1 MTTPSTQQ
9 KPIRK
14 KEFFLFRWLRSFFY
28 FILELFIPL
37 VISIGLVYIF
47 GNLVN
52 FGKLKPEIIG
62 YIFAAALVAFSFL
75 LSTSIDRFT
84 YLLRGTVLEEE
95 EANAKTRRKKTIKVF
110 LSGILLPLGLAA
122 AMVFIRTT
130 LTGETYMQML
140 VRAVVR
146 HGETTVVVDIGNTVA
161 ASASYETKIQGIK
174 ALATIH
180 TPETLEQLL
189 YILEHDPTVLENQS
203 LYLVLSEAIASY
215 GADGQSRLLDIY
227 NKAVKEG
234 EEGTTDKL
242 ISQEDYYTRYFAD
255 AFAAL
260 QKELSR
266 QTGDP
271 QQQRQQQ
278 LLIEQ
283 AQAQLKTTLNALNP
297 VLVTGSRQDLLLSF
311 VMDTTIAMN
320 VQQDEKLYPLVKK
333 IAGDPAQPEIL
344 RGKAIVLVGRLGSQ
358 ADFKILYEWMN
369 DPSEYIRSKTLYAV
383 DQLYRKVNNLPI
395 QDKK

>member
-1 MTTPSTQQ
+1 MTTPSNQD
-9 KPIRK
+9 KPKKK
-14 KEFFLFRWLRSFFY
+14 KEFFLIRWLRSFFY
-28 FILELFIPL
+28 FILEIFIPVVFSL
-37 VISIGLVYIF
+37 GLVYIF
-47 GNLVN
+47 GSLVN
-52 FGKLKPEIIG
+52 FGKLKPEVIG

-84 YLLRGTVLEEE
+84 YLLRGTVLEEAE
-95 EANAKTRRKKTIKVF
+95 ENGRTRRKKTLKIF

-122 AMVFIRTT
+122 AMLFIRTT

-161 ASASYETKIQGIK
+161 ASINYETKIQGIK
-174 ALATIH
+174 ALSTIH

-189 YILEHDPTVLENQS
+189 YILENDPTVLENQS
-203 LYLVLSEAIASY
+203 LYQVLSEAIASY
-215 GADGQSRLLDIY
+215 GVDGQSRLLDIY
-227 NKAVKEG
+227 NKAVKEEG
-234 EEGTTDKL
+234 EGTTGKL
-242 ISQEDYYTRYFAD
+242 ILEEDYYARYFAD
-255 AFAAL
+255 AFSSL

-266 QTGDP
+266 QTNDP

-283 AQAQLKTTLNALNP
+283 AQAQLKTTLNELNP
-297 VLVTGSRQDLLLSF
+297 ILVTGSRQDLLLSF

-320 VQQDEKLYPLVKK
+320 VQQDDKLYPLVKK
-333 IAGDPAQPEIL
+333 IAGDSTKPELL

-358 ADFKILYEWMN
+358 ADFSLLYQWMG

-383 DQLYRKVNNLPI
+383 DQLYRKVNNLPLEE
-395 QDKK
+395 KK